1 MTKEE
6 LYKIIDELKYN
17 IKDGINIPGCT
28 FRFDRATYEGALGA
42 LTMLEQRVE
51 KFKENTNDR

>member
-17 IKDGINIPGCT
+17 IKDGISIPGCR
-28 FRFDRATYEGALGA
+28 FRFSTDTYEGAIGA
-42 LTMLEQRVE
+42 LKLLEQRVE
-51 KFKENTNDR
+51 KWEAQNDR